1 MQICIVITGCV
12 SDCSWVTLLLS
23 SQHTTTT
30 GKSKIHS
37 SLSKQ
42 TTISNQKPVKNLKCH
57 VMYKLAN
64 RRSLYYATALKAE
77 LSGLQSHGG
86 GRHHDYNHNLE
97 TAKQNARIVVIGAGL
112 AGLSAAQH
120 LLQHGF
126 NRTLVLEATERYGGR
141 VNSQR
146 FGDTFCELGAK
157 WVNIDGS
164 HDSMYEL
171 LRNAEGL
178 TKKLKPPTHARY
190 VLAESQV
197 SGEQLKV
204 PRRMV
209 ELIDMLFRE
218 LCRGLKVRDRVKTGG
233 DLQSLDNV
241 MSYFQSESERLI
253 GTMFKEPSE
262 QLMARDIFQSL
273 FKDFSSILG
282 CCLEYVNIQHVTTC
296 PLQQESHPI
305 YVPSGLDNIVE
316 QLTNDLDVGQLQMG
330 KPVGQIQW
338 RTMSEPQSVGC
349 MDGSLYQADHIIC
362 TLPLG
367 VLKTFA
373 PVLFKPTLPL
383 DKLQAIQN
391 LGFGNPV
398 KIYLS
403 YKRPISRWL
412 KSNLRPLTK
421 DLTVNPNGNQNAIRS
436 WTQQVV
442 EVSQLPSSQHVL
454 EIRVGGGYYD
464 EIEKLPDA
472 KLLEQI
478 TSLLRQCL
486 ANPRVPYPQAMLRS
500 TWNSSACYLGGR
512 PYFSVH
518 SSARDVHKLAAPLGH
533 VAPTLLFAGDAT
545 ALQGFG
551 TIDGARSSGIR
562 EAQRIIDYYNKK
574 LSV

>member
-1 MQICIVITGCV
+1 A
-12 SDCSWVTLLLS
+12 
-23 SQHTTTT
+23 
-30 GKSKIHS
+30 
-37 SLSKQ
+37 
-42 TTISNQKPVKNLKCH
+42 

-77 LSGLQSHGG
+77 LSGLQQHNG

-97 TAKQNARIVVIGAGL
+97 TAKQNAQIVVIGAGL

-120 LLQHGF
+120 LLAHGF

-141 VNSQR
+141 VNSQW
-146 FGDTFCELGAK
+146 FGDTYCELGAK

-178 TKKLKPPTHARY
+178 TKKLRQPTHARY
-190 VLAESQV
+190 VHAEVGQA
-197 SGEQLKV
+197 GEQPKV
-204 PRRMV
+204 PSRMV
-209 ELIDMLFRE
+209 ELIDVLFRE
-218 LCRGLKVRDRVKTGG
+218 LCHGLKVRDRVKTGG

-253 GTMFKEPSE
+253 VSTFKDPAE
-262 QLMARDIFQSL
+262 QQMARDIFQSL

-296 PLQQESHPI
+296 PLQQETNPI
-305 YVPSGLDNIVE
+305 YVPTGLDNIVE
-316 QLTNDLDVGQLQMG
+316 ELTNDLDVGQLQTG

-373 PVLFKPTLPL
+373 PILFKPTLPL

-403 YKRPISRWL
+403 YKRPIGRWL
-412 KSNLRPLTK
+412 KSNLRPLGN
-421 DLTVNPNGNQNAIRS
+421 DLAAANTSPNSVRS

-442 EVSQLPSSQHVL
+442 EVSQLPSSKHVL
-454 EIRVGGGYYD
+454 EVRVGGGYYD

-472 KLLEQI
+472 ALLEQI
-478 TSLLRQCL
+478 TALLRQCL
-486 ANPRVPYPQAMLRS
+486 DNSDVPYPQAMLRS
-500 TWNSSACYLGGR
+500 GWNSSACYLGGR

-518 SSARDVHKLAAPLGH
+518 SSARDVHNLAAPLGH
-533 VAPTLLFAGDAT
+533 LSPTLLFAGDAT

-562 EAQRIIDYYNKK
+562 EAQRIVDYYNKK
-574 LSV
+574 L